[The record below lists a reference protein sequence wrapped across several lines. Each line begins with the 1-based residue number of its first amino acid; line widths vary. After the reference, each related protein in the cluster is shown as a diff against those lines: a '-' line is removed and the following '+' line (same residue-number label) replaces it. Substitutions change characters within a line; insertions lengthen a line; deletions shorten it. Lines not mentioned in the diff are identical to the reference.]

1 MPKILSE
8 KQIAAFERDG
18 YVFPVRAMSAADAQ
32 GFVDRLEAYE
42 ATTGAPIQ
50 SNMRHQVH
58 LLFTWADELVRHAK
72 VLDAVEDLIGPN
84 IICYMTNF
92 FIKEAQSPDFVAWH
106 QDSIYWGLE
115 PHDVVTAWIALSDAP
130 VASGAMKFL
139 AGSHEWDEI
148 EHTDTFDEHNLLT
161 RGQEM
166 KLDAVDES
174 KACDVPLKAGEISI
188 HHVKL
193 AHGSHPNTTPNRR
206 IGLAVRYIPTHVRQ
220 VKVEGDVAVLVRGVD
235 AYGHFDPV
243 PSPVGD
249 LDRAALDAHAFAM
262 QRLLGAVYS
271 GTDITEARP

>member
-1 MPKILSE
+1 MPKILTDD
-8 KQIAAFERDG
+8 QIAGFERDG
-18 YVFPVRAMSAADAQ
+18 FVFPVRAMPEDEAQ
-32 GFVDRLEAYE
+32 SFIDRLEAYE

-58 LLFTWADELVRHAK
+58 LLFTWADELVRHPR

-92 FIKEAQSPDFVAWH
+92 FIKEAESPDFVSWH

-130 VASGAMKFL
+130 VESGAMKFL
-139 AGSHEWDEI
+139 AGSHKWEEV
-148 EHTDTFDEHNLLT
+148 EHTDTYHENNLLT

-166 KLDAVDES
+166 KLDVVDES
-174 KACDVPLKAGEISI
+174 KAHDVALKAGEISI

-206 IGLAVRYIPTHVRQ
+206 IGLAVRYIPTYVRQ
-220 VKVEGDVAVLVRGVD
+220 VKLDRDVAVLVRGED
-235 AYGHFDPV
+235 KYGNFDPV
-243 PSPVGD
+243 PSPTAD
-249 LDRAALDAHAFAM
+249 LDQAAIDAHTFAM